1 MADDALIRY
10 EKERRD
16 RLAGAITLLFG
27 VSSASLAFCASL
39 LTKDSFTLGGHKT
52 CCFLAAVICFI
63 VAILASVLA
72 TLTRL
77 WDARATADIVRK
89 RDDVEAK
96 SEVEKLRANARC
108 FGEWTWGLFY
118 VQLVAFS
125 VGAVFLLISL
135 YLIFQSK
142 LFP

>member
-1 MADDALIRY
+1 M
-10 EKERRD
+10 
-16 RLAGAITLLFG
+16 
-27 VSSASLAFCASL
+27 
-39 LTKDSFTLGGHKT
+39 GH
-52 CCFLAAVICFI
+52 LPQ
-63 VAILASVLA
+63 
-72 TLTRL
+72 
-77 WDARATADIVRK
+77 TADIVRK

-96 SEVEKLRANARC
+96 SEVAKLRANARC